1 MHVLSSSLPGK
12 ETMRIRMGKK
22 EKVSMVKITILCSYN
37 IDVYFL
43 KCKYWKPTM
52 TLTKIRK
59 DYDDLSVLL
68 DPGDKA
74 FPAMSFWLEKK
85 KKKRFWR
92 VMLYAPF
99 PFPEFTWLILETS
112 ICQWDTNVIEMLLR
126 FCEMPLRECWY
137 DVEIP
142 SSRERREAFAFV
154 VL

>member
-1 MHVLSSSLPGK
+1 
-12 ETMRIRMGKK
+12 MRIRMGKK
-22 EKVSMVKITILCSYN
+22 EKVSMVKITILLVKITILCSYN

-85 KKKRFWR
+85 KKKRF
-92 VMLYAPF
+92 
-99 PFPEFTWLILETS
+99 
-112 ICQWDTNVIEMLLR
+112 
-126 FCEMPLRECWY
+126 
-137 DVEIP
+137 
-142 SSRERREAFAFV
+142 
-154 VL
+154 